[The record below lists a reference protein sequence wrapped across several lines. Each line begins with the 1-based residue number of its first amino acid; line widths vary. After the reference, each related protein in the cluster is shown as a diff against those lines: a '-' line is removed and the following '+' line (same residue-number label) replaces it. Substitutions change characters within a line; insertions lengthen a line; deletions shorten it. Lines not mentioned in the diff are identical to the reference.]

1 MYTINF
7 PVTKTTFCLSSHY
20 NGANSCIFV
29 NGTEIFKLKAKN
41 FEIVATP

>member
-20 NGANSCIFV
+20 NGAGSYLFV